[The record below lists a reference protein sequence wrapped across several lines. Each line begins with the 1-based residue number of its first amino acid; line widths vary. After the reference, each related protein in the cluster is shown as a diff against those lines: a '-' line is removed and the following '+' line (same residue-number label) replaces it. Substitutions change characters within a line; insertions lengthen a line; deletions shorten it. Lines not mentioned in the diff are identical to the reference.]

1 MIHTPVSFSAKLC
14 QGNWKCLKNNLQ
26 SQYLHDTYFFWVD
39 YILNFFLYNHSNM
52 SFYSGPL
59 CYIKTLRY
67 FTSCHSRS
75 VQIHSH
81 TMKFTTIL
89 KKKGDIILN
98 DSWIQNEKK
107 IAIFISYMLGYFCSA
122 VFSSIFF
129 SITCIKV

>member
-89 KKKGDIILN
+89 KKKRWHNSEWLLNSKWKKNCNFHIIHARLFLQCSFQFYFFFN
-98 DSWIQNEKK
+98 
-107 IAIFISYMLGYFCSA
+107 YMY
-122 VFSSIFF
+122 
-129 SITCIKV
+129 

>member
-1 MIHTPVSFSAKLC
+1 
-14 QGNWKCLKNNLQ
+14 
-26 SQYLHDTYFFWVD
+26 
-39 YILNFFLYNHSNM
+39 M

-89 KKKGDIILN
+89 KKKRWHNSEWLLNSKWKKNCNFHIIHARLFLQCSFQFYFFFQLHVLRFN
-98 DSWIQNEKK
+98 ILFTGIYRKYLMLRNYCKHIQFGMYNIWRNVFFKKYLWI
-107 IAIFISYMLGYFCSA
+107 
-122 VFSSIFF
+122 
-129 SITCIKV
+129 

>member
-1 MIHTPVSFSAKLC
+1 
-14 QGNWKCLKNNLQ
+14 
-26 SQYLHDTYFFWVD
+26 
-39 YILNFFLYNHSNM
+39 M

-89 KKKGDIILN
+89 KKKGDITLN

-107 IAIFISYMLGYFCSA
+107 NCNFHIIHARLFLQCSFQFYFFFQLHVLRFNILFTGIYRKYLMLRKYCKYCKHIQFGVYN
-122 VFSSIFF
+122 IWWNGFF
-129 SITCIKV
+129 KKYLWI

>member
-39 YILNFFLYNHSNM
+39 HILIFFLYNHSNM

-89 KKKGDIILN
+89 KKKGDITLN

-107 IAIFISYMLGYFCSA
+107 NCNFHIIHARLFLQCS
-122 VFSSIFF
+122 FQFFFF